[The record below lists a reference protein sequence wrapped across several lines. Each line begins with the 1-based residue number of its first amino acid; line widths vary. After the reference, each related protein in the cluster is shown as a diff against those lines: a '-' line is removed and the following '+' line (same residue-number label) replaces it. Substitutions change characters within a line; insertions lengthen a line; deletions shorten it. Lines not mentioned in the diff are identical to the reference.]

1 MLLGIELLMLM
12 QLGSLVCL
20 GSSAVRIQDVT
31 IEAERIV
38 LTVES
43 VRPTAACPRCGRES
57 ARTHS
62 HYQRKLADLPW
73 HGRQVTIHWRS
84 RRFFCDVAT
93 CPQKIFAERLP
104 EIASAHARK
113 SGRLLTALRALA
125 LGCGG
130 EEGSRLAQRL
140 GMPASPDT
148 LLRLLR
154 NQPMP
159 IAPTPRVLG
168 VDDWAF
174 RRGQRYG
181 TILCD
186 LERHCVVDLLP
197 ERSAES
203 FQAWLGA
210 HAGVEIISR
219 DRGDF
224 YIKGATAGA
233 PHATQVA
240 DRWHLLANL
249 RMTLVRIADHH
260 PQQLLAA
267 ARAAQLAQ
275 QTTETPSVTIE
286 QTLPPEIV
294 ASGPIAEE
302 HDSSRPDR
310 RRQCYEQ
317 VMELYRQGIPQ
328 RDIARRV
335 GIYRGTVGRYV
346 HADRFPERARR
357 QYSRKLD
364 RYIDYLQRRW
374 HEGCRNA
381 VALTKELHAQG
392 FKGSYYTVKRRIAAW
407 RQDKASA

>member
-1 MLLGIELLMLM
+1 M
-12 QLGSLVCL
+12 QLGSLICL
-20 GSSAVRIQDVT
+20 GSSALRLKDVT
-31 IEAERIV
+31 FAAEQII

-43 VRPTAACPRCGRES
+43 ARPTAACPHCGRES
-57 ARTHS
+57 TRTHS
-62 HYQRKLADLPW
+62 HYQRRLADLPW

-84 RRFFCDVAT
+84 RRFFCDVAS
-93 CPQKIFAERLP
+93 CPQKIFVERLS

-148 LLRLLR
+148 LLRLIR
-154 NQPMP
+154 RQPLP
-159 IAPTPRVLG
+159 TSPTPRVLG

-197 ERSAES
+197 DRSAES
-203 FQAWLGA
+203 FQAWLGG
-210 HAGVEIISR
+210 HGGIEIISR

-224 YIKGATAGA
+224 YTKGATAGA
-233 PHATQVA
+233 PQATQVA

-249 RMTLVRIADHH
+249 RKTLIRIADRH

-267 ARAAQLAQ
+267 ARAAQSAR
-275 QTTETPSVTIE
+275 QTTETPFAPTE
-286 QTLPPEIV
+286 PPLPPGIAV
-294 ASGPIAEE
+294 SGPIAED
-302 HDSSRPDR
+302 HDSSRLDR

-328 RDIARRV
+328 REIARRV

-357 QYSRKLD
+357 RYSHKLD

-374 HEGCRNA
+374 HEECRNA
-381 VALTKELHAQG
+381 VALTKELYAHG
-392 FKGSYYTVKRRIAAW
+392 FKGSYYTVK
-407 RQDKASA
+407 